1 MPTSQRNSQNFRAIG
16 ACSCSL
22 YALDSNIFNPLP
34 EPLTDKMLNFTAM
47 IAIISQK
54 EYFLYI
60 KIKKMQNIPRI
71 FLNQKIESGKSFA
84 IDKDIVH
91 YLRRVMRRDDCLV
104 FNNGEEYAAK
114 LSADDKFVLIG
125 DKTEH
130 LDPSND
136 LTLYF
141 APIKKLD
148 DLINMV
154 TQMGVGT
161 FVPVLTNRTVANHVN
176 WTRIRKIMIEASEQS
191 GRNSIPV
198 LAEPIKFDD
207 LDLKGLIVAD
217 ERFAHGKEEVNTKVS
232 GKRLL
237 VGPEGGFSDAEF
249 GKMDGAG
256 VIGLSL
262 GKTILRAETA
272 AVVATAKVLS

>member
-1 MPTSQRNSQNFRAIG
+1 
-16 ACSCSL
+16 
-22 YALDSNIFNPLP
+22 
-34 EPLTDKMLNFTAM
+34 
-47 IAIISQK
+47 
-54 EYFLYI
+54 
-60 KIKKMQNIPRI
+60 MQNTPRI
-71 FLNQKIESGKSFA
+71 FINEKIESGKSVA
-84 IDKDIVH
+84 VDKDIVH

-104 FNNGEEYAAK
+104 FNDGSEYSAK
-114 LSADDKFVLIG
+114 LSDDNKYMLIG
-125 DKTEH
+125 DKTQH

-148 DLINMV
+148 DLVNMA

-161 FVPVLTNRTVANHVN
+161 FVPVITNRTVANHIN
-176 WTRIRKIMIEASEQS
+176 WTRIRKIMVEASEQS
-191 GRNSIPV
+191 GRNSVPV

-207 LDLKGLIVAD
+207 LDLKGLVVAD
-217 ERFAHGKEEVNTKVS
+217 ERFAHGKEDTNKKVS

-249 GKMDGAG
+249 EKMDVAG
-256 VIGLSL
+256 VVGLSL

-272 AVVATAKVLS
+272 AVVAIAKVLG